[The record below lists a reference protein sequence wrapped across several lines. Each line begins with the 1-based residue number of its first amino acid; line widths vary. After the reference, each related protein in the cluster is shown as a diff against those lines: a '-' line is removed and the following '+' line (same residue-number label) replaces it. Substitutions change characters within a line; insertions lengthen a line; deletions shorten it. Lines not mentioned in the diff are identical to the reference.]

1 MDIQKRISTDPN
13 VLLGKPVITGTRIS
27 VELILKK
34 MGEGADYNKILEMYP
49 GLEMEDVLAALQYA
63 SKIISND
70 LPIDSAA

>member
-1 MDIQKRISTDPN
+1 
-13 VLLGKPVITGTRIS
+13 
-27 VELILKK
+27 

-49 GLEMEDVLAALQYA
+49 GLEMEDVLAVLQYA